1 MSAPHPLASLLE
13 ARPHIFRSGRGRTR
27 GQWSTSRGNQGVG
40 PRLALPAAAPEP
52 GLAPQVKSRT
62 PAGSPHRRF
71 SIHSFIQQTLPP
83 TCSVPG
89 SVLGAGVL
97 ASRELCSRGE
107 VDITQIIP
115 KTGYNRRQTYH
126 LVPSQC

>member
-62 PAGSPHRRF
+62 PAGSPGLCARMGAF
-71 SIHSFIQQTLPP
+71 LFTHSFNRHFPP
-83 TCSVPG
+83 PALCQALCWALG
-89 SVLGAGVL
+89 S
-97 ASRELCSRGE
+97 
-107 VDITQIIP
+107 
-115 KTGYNRRQTYH
+115 
-126 LVPSQC
+126 